1 MRCSRNAPQRGS
13 RAGLT
18 ILELVVVLAILAVI
32 VAIAVPLFTDTADHS
47 RIVATKSSMVELR
60 NLIANRYMLD
70 MRGQVANSASVGVQ
84 KGLPGPDEGHI
95 APSDRT
101 LNPQLAFLFLNPTT
115 NSSTTSFNAITS
127 RGWRGPYLSGGG
139 RYPGIRAESAETR
152 GFTKNFGIA
161 GDPTPLDGWGNPI
174 VLISGGAIS
183 SYTTDGGVIGVLVS
197 AGPDEDLTTISDNEW
212 QPLSAS

>member
-1 MRCSRNAPQRGS
+1 MLANDVPGVH
-13 RAGLT
+13 AGRVVVFGVMDEAAGT
-18 ILELVVVLAILAVI
+18 EEVVVL
-32 VAIAVPLFTDTADHS
+32 
-47 RIVATKSSMVELR
+47 
-60 NLIANRYMLD
+60 
-70 MRGQVANSASVGVQ
+70 
-84 KGLPGPDEGHI
+84 
-95 APSDRT
+95 
-101 LNPQLAFLFLNPTT
+101 
-115 NSSTTSFNAITS
+115 
-127 RGWRGPYLSGGG
+127 
-139 RYPGIRAESAETR
+139 AESAETR